1 MRHLR
6 VDVLSSHWP
15 RRWPRWTSVKRRSNR
30 SEVHRPLVDV
40 DLEQENSIKNLPMA
54 HRPDLKLQKKIC
66 DMNSMTRFGD
76 FLDFGQLFKAFATT
90 NRPKSLTF
98 LGKFC
103 KGVKIFHF
111 SSEIIFGQL
120 L

>member
-15 RRWPRWTSVKRRSNR
+15 RRWPGWTSVKRRSNR

-66 DMNSMTRFGD
+66 DMIHEPLYHLKQQSHRSDT
-76 FLDFGQLFKAFATT
+76 
-90 NRPKSLTF
+90 
-98 LGKFC
+98 
-103 KGVKIFHF
+103 
-111 SSEIIFGQL
+111 
-120 L
+120 

>member
-1 MRHLR
+1 MATLKSKGVNKYYEFRIMRHLR

-15 RRWPRWTSVKRRSNR
+15 RRWPGWTSVKRRSNR

-66 DMNSMTRFGD
+66 DIHMN
-76 FLDFGQLFKAFATT
+76 
-90 NRPKSLTF
+90 
-98 LGKFC
+98 
-103 KGVKIFHF
+103 HF
-111 SSEIIFGQL
+111 IT
-120 L
+120 